1 MSIEIPRWD
10 DEALKKIEKAP
21 FFIRKLAKNKV
32 EKAAAATGVTTITV
46 DFVEQVR
53 QKETKN

>member
-1 MSIEIPRWD
+1 MNTENLIWED
-10 DEALKKIEKAP
+10 DALKKIEKAP

-32 EKAAAATGVTTITV
+32 EKAAIADGKTKITV

-53 QKETKN
+53 QKSTNK

>member
-1 MSIEIPRWD
+1 MSIETPQWD
-10 DEALKKIEKAP
+10 EEALKKIEKAP

-32 EKAAAATGVTTITV
+32 EKAAVANGITTITA

-53 QKETKN
+53 QKQTNS